1 MSDNNFSKEFYER
14 WEHLLSD
21 IDMEE
26 VPLNFVKEIIIRFDH
41 NKENVSFNIKKMRQD
56 QVPVKEIEKS
66 LQTFLN
72 SNDEDVISVDFQ
84 LDVEEVASTVSKKV
98 TKILGQ

>member
-41 NKENVSFNIKKMRQD
+41 NKENVSFNMSKIFNLMLKK
-56 QVPVKEIEKS
+56 
-66 LQTFLN
+66 
-72 SNDEDVISVDFQ
+72 
-84 LDVEEVASTVSKKV
+84 
-98 TKILGQ
+98 